1 MSKEN
6 FFKRKKGFGTVIYSP
21 SSPPNYYIVGRFNG
35 CSVEIEDVEQKQLLY
50 SYGCFGKGNLSRSL
64 PNFKSSVNDVSE
76 TSNLMVEEA
85 FFLSYVVGCLQVKFE
100 EKFLNLDEIWDLF
113 MKTTNNFLSRYLSY
127 QHFRLSGWVVR
138 SGLKFGGDFSM
149 LCLFEFFFS
158 THNDGIH
165 FHVVLYKQG
174 PEFHHASYSVVV
186 RDQNTSNENSDS
198 WIQLATVNRITESV
212 SKELLLCD
220 VVPMHPVP
228 QLTTPE
234 CLRHLR
240 LNVVVLKRWVSAQ
253 ERIID

>member
-6 FFKRKKGFGTVIYSP
+6 FFKRKKGARTLRYSP
-21 SSPPNYYIVGRFNG
+21 CSLPNYYIVGRFNG

-64 PNFKSSVNDVSE
+64 PNFESSMNDVSE

-85 FFLSYVVGCLQVKFE
+85 FFLSYAIGCLQVKFE

-138 SGLKFGGDFSM
+138 SGLKFGGDF
-149 LCLFEFFFS
+149 
-158 THNDGIH
+158 I
-165 FHVVLYKQG
+165 LYKQG

-186 RDQNTSNENSDS
+186 RDLNMSNESIDS

-212 SKELLLCD
+212 SKELVLCD

-228 QLTTPE
+228 KLTTPE
-234 CLRHLR
+234 CLRHLK